1 LTWCWRQVIEVKN
14 IKKLFKSLAHVPSQN
29 SPFLCGGGGISLRLA
44 QPTPPIWHKQIV
56 DEIGSQEATEETT
69 SW

>member
-1 LTWCWRQVIEVKN
+1 VWWGVG
-14 IKKLFKSLAHVPSQN
+14 FSQT
-29 SPFLCGGGGISLRLA
+29 A

>member
-1 LTWCWRQVIEVKN
+1 LTWCWRQVIEVKVF
-14 IKKLFKSLAHVPSQN
+14 KKLFKSLAHVPSQN
-29 SPFLCGGGGISLRLA
+29 SPFVCGGGDFSQTA